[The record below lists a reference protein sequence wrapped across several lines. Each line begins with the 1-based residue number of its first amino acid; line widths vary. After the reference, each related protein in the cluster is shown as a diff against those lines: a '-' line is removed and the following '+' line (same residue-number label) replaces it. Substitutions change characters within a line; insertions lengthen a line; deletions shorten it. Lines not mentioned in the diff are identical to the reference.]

1 MKKLKYSIIPQSE
14 TSSFFF
20 DHVHI
25 SPSDQI
31 AFHQH
36 EELEISYILKGQGT
50 RVIGDKMERFSQGEV
65 IFIPSNVPH
74 CWSFDAD
81 KVDDEGKI
89 ENITLIIH
97 KEVLERLALNFPE
110 CVLSIRTLLDIRT
123 GLSLSL
129 AAIEKVQFLLR
140 RMVKENDLERLSS
153 LLLIVQAIATTAH
166 VHREVGDAIHKK
178 NSSNK
183 LHLIHRYVMHN
194 FQRHMTIEEVAS
206 TVQMSKSSFCIFFKR
221 EVGMTFITFLNEF
234 RVKSAC
240 KMLNETDR
248 SIAEICYA
256 VGFTD
261 IPHFNRTF
269 KKVLGGTPTEFRRR
283 ILKV

>member
-1 MKKLKYSIIPQSE
+1 MNNLKYSIIPKSE

-20 DHVHI
+20 DYVHVY
-25 SPSDQI
+25 PSDQI
-31 AFHQH
+31 KFHQH
-36 EELEISYILKGQGT
+36 EELELSYILRGQGT
-50 RVIGDKMERFSQGEV
+50 RVIGDTMERFSEGEV

-110 CVLSIRTLLDIRT
+110 CALSIRTLLDIRT

-129 AAIEKVQFLLR
+129 AAIEKVQLFLR

-178 NSSNK
+178 NSSDK

-194 FQRHMTIEEVAS
+194 FQRHITIEEVAKA
-206 TVQMSKSSFCIFFKR
+206 VQMSKSSFCIFFKR

-240 KMLNETDR
+240 KMLNETDK
-248 SIAEICYA
+248 SIAEVCYA

-269 KKVLGGTPTEFRRR
+269 KKVLGSTPTAFRRR
-283 ILKV
+283 ILN

>member
-1 MKKLKYSIIPQSE
+1 MKKLKYSIIPKSE

-20 DHVHI
+20 DHVHMY
-25 SPSDQI
+25 PSDQI

-36 EELEISYILKGQGT
+36 EELELSYILKGQGT
-50 RVIGDKMERFSQGEV
+50 RVIGDKMERFSEGEV

-110 CVLSIRTLLDIRT
+110 CALNIRTLLDIRT

-129 AAIEKVQFLLR
+129 VAIEKVQLVLS
-140 RMVKENDLERLSS
+140 RMVQENDLERFSS

-166 VHREVGDAIHKK
+166 VHREVGDAIYKK
-178 NSSNK
+178 KSSDK

-194 FQRHMTIEEVAS
+194 FQRHMTIEEVAR

-240 KMLNETDR
+240 KMLNETDK
-248 SIAEICYA
+248 SIAEVCYA

-269 KKVLGGTPTEFRRR
+269 KKVLGSTPTAFRRR
-283 ILKV
+283 ILKE